1 MIDYLLPR
9 QHLEAFLLNKHLT
22 PSKDVTSQLASAPVA
37 PLLLKLAI
45 PTVLAQLVNLLY
57 NIVDRIYI
65 GHMPVVGDIALTGVG
80 LCFPVVYL
88 LSAFAALIGQGG
100 APRAAIAMGRGDNDE
115 AERILGTCFTSMIV
129 TALLLTAAFQLWG
142 EKLLWLFGAS
152 EDTIGYAFDYMR
164 IYAAG
169 SLFVMIALGMNLF
182 ITTQGYTTFSMITV
196 IIGAALN
203 IILDPVFIYA
213 FHMGVAGAAWATILS
228 QAVSAVFAVCFFFG
242 KRTKLR
248 LKPKYLRPSLRL
260 LGPILAL
267 GLAPFVMQATE
278 ALVNVSF
285 NSSLQAYG
293 GDVPVGCMTVSTTIM
308 QIFWLPSQGI
318 GQGAQPILSYNFG
331 AGNME
336 RVRKAFLAMLAVS
349 AVFICA
355 GWAAVMLFPTFF
367 IRIFN
372 DSPALLEMGSWTLRV
387 YLATFFLMS
396 VQMSIQQV
404 FVSVGRAKS
413 AVFVASVRKVILLIP
428 LIYIL
433 PNFFEDKVFAVFLA
447 EPVSDFLSVV
457 TATTLFLC
465 TMRKVLWPKGEKKQ
479 ERKVDA

>member
-1 MIDYLLPR
+1 
-9 QHLEAFLLNKHLT
+9 
-22 PSKDVTSQLASAPVA
+22 
-37 PLLLKLAI
+37 
-45 PTVLAQLVNLLY
+45 
-57 NIVDRIYI
+57 
-65 GHMPVVGDIALTGVG
+65 
-80 LCFPVVYL
+80 
-88 LSAFAALIGQGG
+88 
-100 APRAAIAMGRGDNDE
+100 
-115 AERILGTCFTSMIV
+115 
-129 TALLLTAAFQLWG
+129 
-142 EKLLWLFGAS
+142 
-152 EDTIGYAFDYMR
+152 MR